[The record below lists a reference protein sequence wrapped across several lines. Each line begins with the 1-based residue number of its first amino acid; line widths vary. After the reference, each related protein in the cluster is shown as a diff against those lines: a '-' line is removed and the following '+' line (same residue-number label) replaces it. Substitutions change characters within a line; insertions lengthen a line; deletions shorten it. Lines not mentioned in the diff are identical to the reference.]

1 MLSETKF
8 FLIVGAI
15 LLVAGVQL
23 GALGAHALTQSL
35 SASALQGWN
44 FAVQFQFYH
53 SLGLILIGIL
63 LQLLGNKTPLKWAGW
78 IMLAGIFLFSGSIY
92 VTALG
97 APDVIGR
104 IAPLGGALF
113 MLAWVLIAVAI
124 LRT

>member
-8 FLIVGAI
+8 FLIVGTI
-15 LLVAGVQL
+15 LLAAGVQL

-63 LQLLGNKTPLKWAGW
+63 LQLLGNKAPLKWAGW

-97 APDVIGR
+97 GPDVIGR

-124 LRT
+124 FRT

>member
-15 LLVAGVQL
+15 LLAAGVQL

-53 SLGLILIGIL
+53 ALGLILIGIL
-63 LQLLGNKTPLKWAGW
+63 LQLLGNKAPLKWAGW

-124 LRT
+124 FRA